1 MARRGPASPD
11 NTARLML
18 AVLSLGWG
26 STWPVMRIAL
36 NEVPPFS
43 MRVATMCVG
52 ALTLAVLTLVGRR
65 SFALR
70 GKWAAVHVIVAGFFN
85 VVSFTVLTPF
95 AQLHA
100 ATSRVSILVYSM
112 PIWATLMARIF
123 LRERISGM
131 RAAAFALCVAG
142 LAVLMAPVA
151 ANGVPLGLLLA
162 LGAAFGWAAGTIYL
176 KWADLHEDP
185 MAVTF
190 WQVVVGFVVIIICQ
204 PLAEGH
210 LHLWPIRLTTLAALV
225 FAGAVGSGVAYFLW
239 FEIVRRLSATT
250 ASLGVL
256 SVPAVGVMSSIILLG
271 ERPTVSDISGFAL
284 ILSASA
290 CVLLAPGTPP
300 DVSPPKKPTS

>member
-1 MARRGPASPD
+1 MARHGSASPD

-18 AVLSLGWG
+18 VVLSLGWG
-26 STWPVMRIAL
+26 TTWPVMRIAL

-43 MRVATMCVG
+43 MRVATMFFG
-52 ALTLAVLTLVGRR
+52 ALTLATLTIVGRR
-65 SFALR
+65 TFALR
-70 GKWAAVHVIVAGFFN
+70 GKRAPIHVVIAGFFN

-95 AQLHA
+95 AQLQA

-123 LRERISGM
+123 LHERISGM
-131 RAAAFALCVAG
+131 RAAAFALCIAG
-142 LAVLMAPVA
+142 LVVLMAPVA
-151 ANGVPLGLLLA
+151 ANGLPLGLLLA

-190 WQVVVGFVVIIICQ
+190 WQVIVGCVVIAICQ
-204 PLAEGH
+204 PLAEGP
-210 LHLWPIRLTTLAALV
+210 LHLWPIRMTTLMALV
-225 FAGAVGSGVAYFLW
+225 FAGAVGSGIAYFLW
-239 FEIVRRLSATT
+239 FEIVRRLSAMT

-256 SVPAVGVMSSIILLG
+256 SVPAVGVVSSMILLG
-271 ERPTVSDISGFAL
+271 ERPTVSDIAGFAL

-290 CVLLAPGTPP
+290 CVLLAPAR
-300 DVSPPKKPTS
+300 